1 MASKAYVAGGT
12 IRVCRFVKIS
22 TAADFNVLEC
32 DANEAVYGI
41 SQEASRETPI
51 PSVTTDPPEA
61 AQSGE
66 QLNVFTDRG
75 MVVMLR
81 AGTGGWTRGDELE
94 ADADG
99 NGVTAGTTANSTR
112 NIGARALES
121 VSAGELGRVEI
132 QIYAKKIAA

>member
-1 MASKAYVAGGT
+1 MASKPYVADGT

-22 TAADFNVLEC
+22 TTTDFRVKEC
-32 DANEAVYGI
+32 DANEAVFGI

-61 AQSGE
+61 AQVDE
-66 QLNVFTDRG
+66 QLNVFTEPG
-75 MVVMLR
+75 LVVMLR

-94 ADADG
+94 SDADG

-112 NIGARALES
+112 QIGAVALES
-121 VSAGELGRVEI
+121 VSAGELGRV
-132 QIYAKKIAA
+132 QIRLYAKKIAA